1 MPPTLFFL
9 SSRFQHFEAALFDC
23 RLLPEAASFNCLFNP
38 VGIFSLILTGA
49 GSGSKQAVVESLDL
63 GTEQLSLPF
72 QKEKKKRES
81 YSCSCFPL
89 SAFAPNCNR
98 TGGRG
103 RRWNFHNP
111 LERSMDHCAAG
122 LSVLL
127 KQGHRCQ
134 AQTALRAREKSS
146 SCFHISFTEW
156 ITRGREE
163 SAFGLI
169 STMNR
174 QLHCH

>member
-1 MPPTLFFL
+1 MG
-9 SSRFQHFEAALFDC
+9 HW
-23 RLLPEAASFNCLFNP
+23 
-38 VGIFSLILTGA
+38 VGA
-49 GSGSKQAVVESLDL
+49 
-63 GTEQLSLPF
+63 
-72 QKEKKKRES
+72 
-81 YSCSCFPL
+81 
-89 SAFAPNCNR
+89 
-98 TGGRG
+98 
-103 RRWNFHNP
+103 
-111 LERSMDHCAAG
+111 

-127 KQGHRCQ
+127 KQGHCCQ

-163 SAFGLI
+163 SALGLI